1 MPDVTER
8 ILEPKRGLIGIDP
21 AQLWRYRDLLWI
33 LALRDIKVRYKQT
46 VIGAAWAILQP
57 LVTMIVFTL
66 LFGILLGRGKEP
78 SAEGIPYAVSTYC
91 ALLPWQ
97 LFAHALTASSN
108 SLVDN
113 EKLVS
118 KVYFPRLLLPS
129 ATVIA
134 GLMDFCIAFVILLV
148 LMMLYGVTP
157 GWGILALPLLLLLA
171 LMTALGI
178 GLWLAALN
186 ALYRDVR
193 YTVPFLVQLGM
204 FASPVVYD
212 TSSVLPKFP
221 VWAQTLYMLNPM
233 AGVIQG
239 FRWALLDAPMPSPGL
254 AAISFLGVV
263 LLFLGGALYFRRMER
278 TFADWI

>member
-1 MPDVTER
+1 MPDATER
-8 ILEPKRGLIGIDP
+8 VLEPRRGLIGIDP

-46 VIGAAWAILQP
+46 VIGAAWAVLQP
-57 LVTMIVFTL
+57 LVTMVIFTV
-66 LFGILLGRGKEP
+66 LFGVLMGRGGEP

-108 SLVDN
+108 SLVEN

-129 ATVIA
+129 ATVIS
-134 GLMDFCIAFVILLV
+134 GLMDFAIAFVILIV
-148 LMMLYGVTP
+148 LMLIYGVTP
-157 GWGILALPLLLLLA
+157 GWEVIALPALLILAV
-171 LMTALGI
+171 MTALGL

-186 ALYRDVR
+186 AMYRDIR

-204 FASPVVYD
+204 FVSPVIYD
-212 TSSVLPKFP
+212 TSNFLPKLP

-239 FRWALLDAPMPSPGL
+239 FRWALLDAPMPAPGL
-254 AAISFLGVV
+254 VAASFVGVV
-263 LLFLGGALYFRRMER
+263 LVFLGGAFYFRRMER